1 MSTLKKPKY
10 AILLVFVAVGSFLL
24 GGAAD
29 RTIHA
34 ADNIFSSTRLLMG
47 VLNLVNDNYVE
58 EVEPGELIYAAIDG
72 MLEVLDPHSSFLSK
86 ESFAEMGERFSGKFY
101 GIGIEFDVLDGFL
114 YVISVID
121 ESPSEAVGLQSGD
134 RIVRIDGESAIGI
147 KHDEVRQKLR
157 GEKGTR
163 VDVTIERPGVDERFD
178 VTITRDSIPIRS
190 VRTSF
195 MLEDQTGY
203 IQLIRFAKTTSR
215 ELEAA
220 LDRLQQEG
228 MERLILDLRGNS
240 GGYLD
245 QAVEVSSKFI
255 PEGRVI
261 VKTMGRNRSSN
272 QTFKSISGVNHRE
285 MPLVILL
292 DHRSASASEIVA
304 GAVQDWDRG
313 VIAGTRSFGK
323 GLVQTLFAEPH
334 LTDGSALKLTTA
346 RYYTPSG
353 RMIQRDYKNK
363 SFQEY
368 VEGSFSESGD
378 SSDSGET
385 GREAES
391 DMDEDRA
398 DQADDSDHAGQA
410 DDAGQSDDAGQA
422 DQADTPERTEFT
434 TAAGRTVY
442 GDGGISP
449 DVMIP
454 APKRT
459 YPFVIGKYRG
469 WVPFDR
475 ACFEFAN
482 AYGAS
487 QADRQDLRDDFDVF
501 LREFHVDEA
510 MLEAFKVQVRD
521 SGISF
526 SDEEF
531 NDDRDVIELQLKR
544 SLARN
549 LWGDEEASRV
559 AAAGD
564 EQLQQARQLFY
575 SHEMLV
581 QQ

>member
-1 MSTLKKPKY
+1 MSILKKPRY
-10 AILLVFVAVGSFLL
+10 VLLLVVVAAGSFLL
-24 GGAAD
+24 GNAAD

-34 ADNIFSSTRLLMG
+34 ADNIFSSTKLLMG
-47 VLNLVNDNYVE
+47 VLSLVTDNYVE
-58 EVEPGELIYAAIDG
+58 EVESGELIYAAIDG

-86 ESFAEMGERFSGKFY
+86 ESFAEMGERFSGNFY

-121 ESPSEAVGLQSGD
+121 GSPSEAVGLQSGD

-147 KHDEVRQKLR
+147 KHDEVRHRLR

-163 VDVTIERPGVDERFD
+163 VDVTIERAGVEERFD
-178 VTITRDSIPIRS
+178 VTITRDRIPIRS
-190 VRTSF
+190 VRTAI

-215 ELEAA
+215 ELENA
-220 LDRLQQEG
+220 LDKLQQDG

-272 QTFKSISGVNHRE
+272 QTFHSLSGVYHRD

-334 LTDGSALKLTTA
+334 LSDGSALKLTTA

-363 SFQEY
+363 SYREY
-368 VEGSFSESGD
+368 IEGSFSESGEAD
-378 SSDSGET
+378 GEAVS
-385 GREAES
+385 AE
-391 DMDEDRA
+391 DAEDA
-398 DQADDSDHAGQA
+398 DGADRPDR
-410 DDAGQSDDAGQA
+410 
-422 DQADTPERTEFT
+422 PEYA
-434 TAAGRTVY
+434 TASGRTVY
-442 GDGGISP
+442 GDGGITP
-449 DVMIP
+449 DVEIKV
-454 APKRT
+454 PKRN
-459 YPFVIGKYRG
+459 YPFVIGTYRG

-482 AYGAS
+482 AYGAT
-487 QADRQDLRDDFDVF
+487 RPDLRDDFDTF
-501 LREFHVDEA
+501 LNEFQVDDA
-510 MLEAFKVQVRD
+510 MLEAFKTQVRA
-521 SGISF
+521 SGKSF
-526 SDEEF
+526 SD
-531 NDDRDVIELQLKR
+531 DDFSTDLDAIGLQLKR
-544 SLARN
+544 ALARN

-564 EQLQQARQLFY
+564 EQLQQALGLFY

-581 QQ
+581 QH

>member
-1 MSTLKKPKY
+1 MSALRRPKY
-10 AILLVFVAVGSFLL
+10 VILLVFVALGSFLL
-24 GGAAD
+24 GSTLN
-29 RTIHA
+29 RTTHA

-58 EVEPGELIYAAIDG
+58 VVQPGELIYAAIDG

-86 ESFAEMGERFSGKFY
+86 ERFAEMGERFSGKFY
-101 GIGIEFDVLDGFL
+101 GIGIEFDVLDGYL

-121 ESPSEAVGLQSGD
+121 GSPSEDAGLQSGD

-147 KHDEVRQKLR
+147 KHDEVRQRLR

-163 VDVTIERPGVDERFD
+163 VVVSVERTGVEVPFD
-178 VTITRDSIPIRS
+178 VTITRDRIPIRS
-190 VRTSF
+190 VRTAI
-195 MLEDQTGY
+195 MLEDRTGY

-215 ELEAA
+215 ELETA
-220 LDRLQQEG
+220 LDKLQQRG

-245 QAVEVSSKFI
+245 QAVEVSSKFL

-261 VKTMGRNRSSN
+261 VRTKGRNRSSN
-272 QTFKSISGVNHRE
+272 QTFSSLSGVRHRD

-363 SFQEY
+363 SFEEY
-368 VEGSFSESGD
+368 IEGSFTDEPGD
-378 SSDSGET
+378 AEDGVA
-385 GREAES
+385 EA
-391 DMDEDRA
+391 
-398 DQADDSDHAGQA
+398 
-410 DDAGQSDDAGQA
+410 DA
-422 DQADTPERTEFT
+422 ERPEFT
-434 TAAGRTVY
+434 TAGGRTVY

-449 DVMIP
+449 DVVITM
-454 APKRT
+454 PKRQ

-482 AYGAS
+482 AYS
-487 QADRQDLRDDFDVF
+487 VTRPDLKKDFDAF
-501 LREFHVDEA
+501 LNEFEIDDV
-510 MLEAFKVQVRD
+510 MLQAFKDQVLS
-521 SGISF
+521 SGLSF
-526 SDEEF
+526 TDEEF
-531 NDDRDVIELQLKR
+531 DSDLDVIELQLKR

-549 LWGDEEASRV
+549 IWGDEEASRV

-564 EQLQQARQLFY
+564 VQLQQARKLFD
-575 SHEMLV
+575 SHGMLV

>member
-1 MSTLKKPKY
+1 MSTLRKPKY
-10 AILLVFVAVGSFLL
+10 VILLVFVAVGSFLL
-24 GGAAD
+24 GSTVN

-34 ADNIFSSTRLLMG
+34 ADNIFASTKLLMG
-47 VLNLVNDNYVE
+47 VLSLVDENYVE
-58 EVEPGELIYAAIDG
+58 EVQPGELIYAAIDG

-157 GEKGTR
+157 GEKGTK
-163 VDVTIERPGVDERFD
+163 VDVTIERPGVEEWFD
-178 VTITRDSIPIRS
+178 VTITRDRIPIRS
-190 VRTSF
+190 VRTAI
-195 MLEDQTGY
+195 MLEDNTGY

-220 LDRLQQEG
+220 LDKLQQAG
-228 MERLILDLRGNS
+228 MERLVLDLRGNS

-255 PEGRVI
+255 PEGHVI

-272 QTFKSISGVNHRE
+272 QTFKSLRGVNHRD

-363 SFQEY
+363 SFEEY
-368 VEGSFSESGD
+368 VEGSFAESGEEVD
-378 SSDSGET
+378 D
-385 GREAES
+385 AES
-391 DMDEDRA
+391 AA
-398 DQADDSDHAGQA
+398 DA
-410 DDAGQSDDAGQA
+410 
-422 DQADTPERTEFT
+422 ERPEFT
-434 TAAGRTVY
+434 TAGGRTVY

-449 DVMIP
+449 DVLITT
-454 APKRT
+454 PKRK

-482 AYGAS
+482 TYGVT
-487 QADRQDLRDDFDVF
+487 RQDLKGDFDTF
-501 LREFHVDEA
+501 LNEFEVDDA
-510 MLEAFKVQVRD
+510 MLAAFKAQVRD
-521 SGISF
+521 SGLSF
-526 SDEEF
+526 TEEEF
-531 NDDRDVIELQLKR
+531 NDDLDVVELQLKR

>member
-10 AILLVFVAVGSFLL
+10 AILLVFVAAGSFLL
-24 GGAAD
+24 GSTAD

-147 KHDEVRQKLR
+147 KHEEVRQKLR

-163 VDVTIERPGVDERFD
+163 VHVTIERPGVEERLD

-190 VRTSF
+190 VRTAF

-215 ELEAA
+215 ELETA
-220 LDRLQQEG
+220 LDGLQQEG
-228 MERLILDLRGNS
+228 MEQLILDLRGNS

-272 QTFKSISGVNHRE
+272 QTFKSISGINHRE

-368 VEGSFSESGD
+368 VEGSFSEAGEVGEAVQKAG
-378 SSDSGET
+378 SDT
-385 GREAES
+385 
-391 DMDEDRA
+391 DEDRA
-398 DQADDSDHAGQA
+398 DQADRA
-410 DDAGQSDDAGQA
+410 DIP
-422 DQADTPERTEFT
+422 DQTDITERTEFT

-449 DVMIP
+449 DVVIP

-482 AYGAS
+482 AYGVS
-487 QADRQDLRDDFDVF
+487 RQDLRDDFDVF
-501 LREFHVDEA
+501 LRDFRVDEA

-526 SDEEF
+526 TDEEF
-531 NDDRDVIELQLKR
+531 NDDRDVIDLHLKR

-564 EQLQQARQLFY
+564 EQLQQARQLFH

>member
-1 MSTLKKPKY
+1 MSILKKPRY
-10 AILLVFVAVGSFLL
+10 VLLLVFVAAGSFML
-24 GGAAD
+24 GNAAD

-34 ADNIFSSTRLLMG
+34 ADNIYSSTKLLMG
-47 VLNLVNDNYVE
+47 VLSLVTDNYVE
-58 EVEPGELIYAAIDG
+58 EVESGELIYAAIDG

-86 ESFAEMGERFSGKFY
+86 ESFAEMGERFSGNFY

-121 ESPSEAVGLQSGD
+121 GSPSEAVGLQSGD

-147 KHDEVRQKLR
+147 KHDEVRHRLR

-163 VDVTIERPGVDERFD
+163 VDVTIERAGVEERFD
-178 VTITRDSIPIRS
+178 VTITRDRIPIRS
-190 VRTSF
+190 VRTAI
-195 MLEDQTGY
+195 MLEDHTGY

-215 ELEAA
+215 ELENA
-220 LDRLQQEG
+220 LDKLQQDG

-272 QTFKSISGVNHRE
+272 QTFHSLSGVYHRD

-334 LTDGSALKLTTA
+334 LSDGSALKLTTA

-363 SFQEY
+363 SYREY
-368 VEGSFSESGD
+368 IEGSFSESGEAD
-378 SSDSGET
+378 GEAVSAEDGENAEDADGADRPDRPEYATSS
-385 GREAES
+385 
-391 DMDEDRA
+391 
-398 DQADDSDHAGQA
+398 
-410 DDAGQSDDAGQA
+410 
-422 DQADTPERTEFT
+422 
-434 TAAGRTVY
+434 GRTVY

-449 DVMIP
+449 DVEIKV
-454 APKRT
+454 PKRN
-459 YPFVIGKYRG
+459 YPFVIGTYRG

-482 AYGAS
+482 TYGAT
-487 QADRQDLRDDFDVF
+487 RPDLRDDFDTF
-501 LREFHVDEA
+501 LNEFQVDDA
-510 MLEAFKVQVRD
+510 MLEAFKTQVRA
-521 SGISF
+521 SGKSF
-526 SDEEF
+526 SD
-531 NDDRDVIELQLKR
+531 DDFSADLDAIGLQLKR
-544 SLARN
+544 ALARN

-564 EQLQQARQLFY
+564 EQLQQALGLFY

-581 QQ
+581 QH

>member
-1 MSTLKKPKY
+1 MSILKKPRY
-10 AILLVFVAVGSFLL
+10 VLLLVFVAAGSFML
-24 GGAAD
+24 GNAAD

-34 ADNIFSSTRLLMG
+34 ADNIYSSTKLLMG
-47 VLNLVNDNYVE
+47 VLSLVTDNYVE
-58 EVEPGELIYAAIDG
+58 EVESGELIYAAIDG

-86 ESFAEMGERFSGKFY
+86 ESFAEMGERFSGNFY

-121 ESPSEAVGLQSGD
+121 GSPSEAVGLQSGD

-147 KHDEVRQKLR
+147 KHDEVRHRLR

-163 VDVTIERPGVDERFD
+163 VDVTIERAGVEERFN
-178 VTITRDSIPIRS
+178 VTITRDRIPIRS
-190 VRTSF
+190 VRTAI

-215 ELEAA
+215 ELENA
-220 LDRLQQEG
+220 LDKLQQDG

-272 QTFKSISGVNHRE
+272 QTFHSLSGVYHRD

-334 LTDGSALKLTTA
+334 LSDGSALKLTTA

-363 SFQEY
+363 SYREY
-368 VEGSFSESGD
+368 IEGSFSESGEAD
-378 SSDSGET
+378 GEAVS
-385 GREAES
+385 AE
-391 DMDEDRA
+391 DGENAEDADGA
-398 DQADDSDHAGQA
+398 DQPDR
-410 DDAGQSDDAGQA
+410 
-422 DQADTPERTEFT
+422 PEYA
-434 TAAGRTVY
+434 TASGRTVY

-449 DVMIP
+449 DVEIKV
-454 APKRT
+454 PKRN
-459 YPFVIGKYRG
+459 YPFVIGTYRG

-482 AYGAS
+482 TYGAT
-487 QADRQDLRDDFDVF
+487 RPDLRDDFDTF
-501 LREFHVDEA
+501 LNEFQVDDA
-510 MLEAFKVQVRD
+510 MLEAFKTQVRA
-521 SGISF
+521 SGKSF
-526 SDEEF
+526 SD
-531 NDDRDVIELQLKR
+531 DDFSTDLDAIGLQLKR
-544 SLARN
+544 ALARN

-564 EQLQQARQLFY
+564 EQLQQALGLFY

-581 QQ
+581 QH

>member
-1 MSTLKKPKY
+1 MSILKKPRY
-10 AILLVFVAVGSFLL
+10 VLLLVFVAAGSFML
-24 GGAAD
+24 GNAAD

-34 ADNIFSSTRLLMG
+34 ADNIYSSTKLLMG
-47 VLNLVNDNYVE
+47 VLSLVTDNYVE
-58 EVEPGELIYAAIDG
+58 EVESGELIYAAIDG

-86 ESFAEMGERFSGKFY
+86 ESFAEMGERFSGNFY

-121 ESPSEAVGLQSGD
+121 GSPSEAVGLQSGD

-147 KHDEVRQKLR
+147 KHDEVRHRLR

-163 VDVTIERPGVDERFD
+163 VDVTIERAGVEERFD
-178 VTITRDSIPIRS
+178 VTITRDRIPIRS
-190 VRTSF
+190 VRTAI

-215 ELEAA
+215 ELENA
-220 LDRLQQEG
+220 LDKLQQDG

-272 QTFKSISGVNHRE
+272 QTFHSLSGVYHRD

-334 LTDGSALKLTTA
+334 LSDGSALKLTTA

-363 SFQEY
+363 SYREY
-368 VEGSFSESGD
+368 IEGSFSESGEAD
-378 SSDSGET
+378 GEAVS
-385 GREAES
+385 AE
-391 DMDEDRA
+391 DGENAEDADGA
-398 DQADDSDHAGQA
+398 DQPDR
-410 DDAGQSDDAGQA
+410 
-422 DQADTPERTEFT
+422 PEYA
-434 TAAGRTVY
+434 TASGRTVY

-449 DVMIP
+449 DVEIKV
-454 APKRT
+454 PKRN
-459 YPFVIGKYRG
+459 YPFVIGTYRG
-469 WVPFDR
+469 CVPFDR

-482 AYGAS
+482 TYGAT
-487 QADRQDLRDDFDVF
+487 RPDLRDDFDTF
-501 LREFHVDEA
+501 LNEFQVDDA
-510 MLEAFKVQVRD
+510 MLEAFKTQVRA
-521 SGISF
+521 SGKSF
-526 SDEEF
+526 SD
-531 NDDRDVIELQLKR
+531 DDFSADLDAIGLQLKR
-544 SLARN
+544 ALARN

-564 EQLQQARQLFY
+564 EQLQQALGLFY

-581 QQ
+581 QH

>member
-1 MSTLKKPKY
+1 MSIMNRPKY
-10 AILLVFVAVGSFLL
+10 LILLVFVAVGSFLL
-24 GGAAD
+24 GSTAD

-34 ADNIFSSTRLLMG
+34 ADNIYSSTKLLMG
-47 VLNLVNDNYVE
+47 VLSLVNDNYVE

-86 ESFAEMGERFSGKFY
+86 ETFAEMGERFSGNFY

-147 KHDEVRQKLR
+147 KHDEVRHKLR

-163 VDVTIERPGVDERFD
+163 VDVTIERTGVDERFD
-178 VTITRDSIPIRS
+178 VTITRDRIPIRS
-190 VRTSF
+190 VRTSI

-215 ELEAA
+215 ELETA
-220 LDRLQQEG
+220 LDKLQQGG

-245 QAVEVSSKFI
+245 QAVAVSSKFI

-261 VKTMGRNRSSN
+261 VKTMGRNRTSN
-272 QTFKSISGVNHRE
+272 QTFQSLSGVNHRD

-334 LTDGSALKLTTA
+334 LADGSALKLTTA

-363 SFQEY
+363 SYQEY
-368 VEGSFSESGD
+368 IEGSFSESGEA
-378 SSDSGET
+378 ET
-385 GREAES
+385 G
-391 DMDEDRA
+391 EDSA
-398 DQADDSDHAGQA
+398 SA
-410 DDAGQSDDAGQA
+410 SDDP
-422 DQADTPERTEFT
+422 DRPVYV

-449 DVMIP
+449 DVVIKT
-454 APKRT
+454 PKRQ

-469 WVPFDR
+469 WMPFDR

-482 AYGAS
+482 SYGVT
-487 QADRQDLRDDFDVF
+487 RPDLRDDFDAF
-501 LREFHVDEA
+501 LNEFQVDEA
-510 MLEAFKVQVRD
+510 MMEAFKAQVRE
-521 SGISF
+521 SGITF
-526 SDEEF
+526 SDDEF
-531 NDDRDVIELQLKR
+531 SADLDVIELQLKR
-544 SLARN
+544 ALARN

-564 EQLQQARQLFY
+564 EQLQQALRLFN

-581 QQ
+581 QH

>member
-1 MSTLKKPKY
+1 MSTLRKPKY
-10 AILLVFVAVGSFLL
+10 VVLLVVVAVGSFLL
-24 GGAAD
+24 GSTVN

-34 ADNIFSSTRLLMG
+34 ADNIYASTKLLMG
-47 VLNLVNDNYVE
+47 VLNLVDENYVE
-58 EVEPGELIYAAIDG
+58 EVQPGELIYAAIDG

-86 ESFAEMGERFSGKFY
+86 ESFAEMGERFSGNFY

-114 YVISVID
+114 YVISVIA

-163 VDVTIERPGVDERFD
+163 VDVTIERPGVEERFD
-178 VTITRDSIPIRS
+178 VTITRDRIPIRS
-190 VRTSF
+190 VRSAI
-195 MLEDQTGY
+195 MLEDNTGY

-215 ELEAA
+215 ELETA
-220 LDRLQQEG
+220 LDKLQRDG
-228 MERLILDLRGNS
+228 MERLVLDLRGNS

-255 PEGRVI
+255 PEGHVI

-272 QTFKSISGVNHRE
+272 QTFKSLRGVNHRD

-334 LTDGSALKLTTA
+334 LKDGSALKLTTA

-353 RMIQRDYKNK
+353 RMIQRDYKNR
-363 SFQEY
+363 SFEEY
-368 VEGSFSESGD
+368 VQGSFTG
-378 SSDSGET
+378 SGEAAD
-385 GREAES
+385 GEESAANAE
-391 DMDEDRA
+391 R
-398 DQADDSDHAGQA
+398 
-410 DDAGQSDDAGQA
+410 
-422 DQADTPERTEFT
+422 PEYT
-434 TAAGRTVY
+434 TAGGRTVY

-449 DVMIP
+449 DVLITT
-454 APKRT
+454 PKRT
-459 YPFVIGKYRG
+459 YPFVLGKYRG
-469 WVPFDR
+469 WIPFDR

-482 AYGAS
+482 TYGVT
-487 QADRQDLRDDFDVF
+487 RQDLKDDFDTF
-501 LREFHVDEA
+501 LNEFEVDDA
-510 MLEAFKVQVRD
+510 MLAAFKDQARE
-521 SGISF
+521 SGLSF
-526 SDEEF
+526 TEEEF
-531 NDDRDVIELQLKR
+531 NGDLDVIELQLKR

-559 AAAGD
+559 SAAGD

>member
-10 AILLVFVAVGSFLL
+10 VILLVCVAVGSFLL
-24 GGAAD
+24 GSAAD

-34 ADNIFSSTRLLMG
+34 ADNIYTSTKLLMG
-47 VLNLVNDNYVE
+47 VLSLVNENYVE

-157 GEKGTR
+157 GEKGTE
-163 VDVTIERPGVDERFD
+163 VDVTIERPGVAERFD
-178 VTITRDSIPIRS
+178 VTITRDRIPIRS
-190 VRTSF
+190 VRTAI
-195 MLEDQTGY
+195 MLEDHTGY

-215 ELEAA
+215 ELEGA
-220 LDRLQQEG
+220 LDDLRQDG

-255 PEGRVI
+255 PEGHVI
-261 VKTMGRNRSSN
+261 VKTKGRNRGSN
-272 QTFKSISGVNHRE
+272 QTFKSLSGVNHRG

-353 RMIQRDYKNK
+353 RMIQRDYRNK
-363 SFQEY
+363 SFEEY
-368 VEGSFSESGD
+368 IEGSFTEPGEAANDGD
-378 SSDSGET
+378 SAS
-385 GREAES
+385 EAE
-391 DMDEDRA
+391 R
-398 DQADDSDHAGQA
+398 
-410 DDAGQSDDAGQA
+410 
-422 DQADTPERTEFT
+422 PEFT
-434 TAAGRTVY
+434 TATGRTVY

-449 DVMIP
+449 DVLLKT
-454 APKRT
+454 PKRQ

-482 AYGAS
+482 VYGAT
-487 QADRQDLRDDFDVF
+487 RQDLKDDFDTF
-501 LREFHVDEA
+501 LNEFEIDDA
-510 MLEAFKVQVRD
+510 MLEAFKAQVRD
-521 SGISF
+521 SGIAF
-526 SDEEF
+526 ADEEF
-531 NDDRDVIELQLKR
+531 NADRDVIELQLKR

>member
-1 MSTLKKPKY
+1 MSILKKPRY
-10 AILLVFVAVGSFLL
+10 VLLLVFVAAGSFML
-24 GGAAD
+24 GNAAD

-34 ADNIFSSTRLLMG
+34 ADNIYSSTKLLMG
-47 VLNLVNDNYVE
+47 VLSLVTDNYVE
-58 EVEPGELIYAAIDG
+58 EVESGELIYAAIDG

-86 ESFAEMGERFSGKFY
+86 ESFAEMGERFSGNFY

-121 ESPSEAVGLQSGD
+121 GSPSEAVGLQSGD

-147 KHDEVRQKLR
+147 KHDEVRHRLR

-163 VDVTIERPGVDERFD
+163 VDVTIERAGVEERFD
-178 VTITRDSIPIRS
+178 VTITRDRIPIRS
-190 VRTSF
+190 VRTAI

-215 ELEAA
+215 ELENA
-220 LDRLQQEG
+220 LDKLQQDG

-272 QTFKSISGVNHRE
+272 QTFHSLSGVYHRD

-334 LTDGSALKLTTA
+334 LSDGSALKLTTA

-363 SFQEY
+363 SYREY
-368 VEGSFSESGD
+368 IEGSFSESGEAD
-378 SSDSGET
+378 GEAVS
-385 GREAES
+385 AE
-391 DMDEDRA
+391 DGENAEDADGA
-398 DQADDSDHAGQA
+398 DQPDR
-410 DDAGQSDDAGQA
+410 
-422 DQADTPERTEFT
+422 PEYA
-434 TAAGRTVY
+434 TASGRTVY

-449 DVMIP
+449 DVEIKV
-454 APKRT
+454 PKRN
-459 YPFVIGKYRG
+459 YPFVIGTYRG

-482 AYGAS
+482 TYGAT
-487 QADRQDLRDDFDVF
+487 RPDLRDDFDTF
-501 LREFHVDEA
+501 LNEFQVDDA
-510 MLEAFKVQVRD
+510 MLEAFKTQVRA
-521 SGISF
+521 SGKSF
-526 SDEEF
+526 SD
-531 NDDRDVIELQLKR
+531 DDFSADLDAIGLQLKR
-544 SLARN
+544 ALARN

-564 EQLQQARQLFY
+564 EQLQQALGLFY

-581 QQ
+581 QH

>member
-24 GGAAD
+24 GSAAD

-58 EVEPGELIYAAIDG
+58 EVQPGELIYAAIDG

-195 MLEDQTGY
+195 MLEDRTGY

-215 ELEAA
+215 ELETA

-368 VEGSFSESGD
+368 VEGSFSEA
-378 SSDSGET
+378 GEA
-385 GREAES
+385 GEAGV
-391 DMDEDRA
+391 
-398 DQADDSDHAGQA
+398 AGE
-410 DDAGQSDDAGQA
+410 AGEAG
-422 DQADTPERTEFT
+422 E
-434 TAAGRTVY
+434 AGT
-442 GDGGISP
+442 
-449 DVMIP
+449 
-454 APKRT
+454 
-459 YPFVIGKYRG
+459 
-469 WVPFDR
+469 
-475 ACFEFAN
+475 
-482 AYGAS
+482 
-487 QADRQDLRDDFDVF
+487 
-501 LREFHVDEA
+501 
-510 MLEAFKVQVRD
+510 
-521 SGISF
+521 
-526 SDEEF
+526 
-531 NDDRDVIELQLKR
+531 
-544 SLARN
+544 
-549 LWGDEEASRV
+549 
-559 AAAGD
+559 
-564 EQLQQARQLFY
+564 
-575 SHEMLV
+575 
-581 QQ
+581 

>member
-10 AILLVFVAVGSFLL
+10 AILLVFVAAGSFLL
-24 GGAAD
+24 GSAAD

-163 VDVTIERPGVDERFD
+163 VDVTIERPGVEERFD

-190 VRTSF
+190 VRTAF

-215 ELEAA
+215 ELEIA
-220 LDRLQQEG
+220 LDRLQQDG

-272 QTFKSISGVNHRE
+272 QTFKSMSGVIHRE

-368 VEGSFSESGD
+368 IDGSFSET
-378 SSDSGET
+378 GET
-385 GREAES
+385 EATEATGEASEAGQEEDS
-391 DMDEDRA
+391 DTNEDR
-398 DQADDSDHAGQA
+398 AGQA
-410 DDAGQSDDAGQA
+410 DGEDIPDQTDTSDQTDLS
-422 DQADTPERTEFT
+422 ERTEFT

-449 DVMIP
+449 DVVIP
-454 APKRT
+454 APKRM

-482 AYGAS
+482 AYGVS

-501 LREFHVDEA
+501 LREFRVDEA

-526 SDEEF
+526 TDEEF

>member
-1 MSTLKKPKY
+1 MSTLRKPKFV
-10 AILLVFVAVGSFLL
+10 ILLVIVAAGSFLL
-24 GGAAD
+24 GSAAN
-29 RTIHA
+29 RTIYA
-34 ADNIFSSTRLLMG
+34 ADNIYSSTKLLMG

-121 ESPSEAVGLQSGD
+121 GSPSEAVGLQSGD

-163 VDVTIERPGVDERFD
+163 VDVTIDRPGVDDRFD
-178 VTITRDSIPIRS
+178 VTITRDRIPIRS
-190 VRTSF
+190 VRTSI
-195 MLEDQTGY
+195 MLEDHTGY

-220 LDRLQQEG
+220 LDKLQQDG

-255 PEGRVI
+255 PEGHVI
-261 VKTMGRNRSSN
+261 VKTIGRNRSSN
-272 QTFKSISGVNHRE
+272 QTFKSLSGVNHRG

-363 SFQEY
+363 SFEEY
-368 VEGSFSESGD
+368 IEGSFTESGEAVHD
-378 SSDSGET
+378 GESASAP
-385 GREAES
+385 EAE
-391 DMDEDRA
+391 R
-398 DQADDSDHAGQA
+398 
-410 DDAGQSDDAGQA
+410 
-422 DQADTPERTEFT
+422 PVFT
-434 TAAGRTVY
+434 TAGGRTVY

-449 DVMIP
+449 DVQLKT
-454 APKRT
+454 PKRS

-482 AYGAS
+482 TYGVT
-487 QADRQDLRDDFDVF
+487 RQDLKDDFGTF
-501 LREFHVDEA
+501 LNEFEIEDA
-510 MLEAFKVQVRD
+510 MLEAFKAQVRD
-521 SGISF
+521 SGLSF
-526 SDEEF
+526 TDDEF
-531 NDDRDVIELQLKR
+531 NEDLDVIELQLKR

-559 AAAGD
+559 AASGD
-564 EQLQQARQLFY
+564 EQLQQAMQLFY

>member
-1 MSTLKKPKY
+1 MSILKKPKY
-10 AILLVFVAVGSFLL
+10 VILLVFVAAGSFLM
-24 GGAAD
+24 GSAAD

-58 EVEPGELIYAAIDG
+58 EVQPGELIYAAIDG

-86 ESFAEMGERFSGKFY
+86 ESFAEMGERFSGNFY

-134 RIVRIDGESAIGI
+134 RIVRINGESAIGI
-147 KHDEVRQKLR
+147 KHEEVRQKLR
-157 GEKGTR
+157 GEKGTM
-163 VDVTIERPGVDERFD
+163 VDVTIERPGVEDRFD
-178 VTITRDSIPIRS
+178 VTITRDRIPIRS

-195 MLEDQTGY
+195 MLDDQTGY

-215 ELEAA
+215 ELETA

-228 MERLILDLRGNS
+228 MERLVLDLRGNS

-261 VKTMGRNRSSN
+261 VKTKGRNRSSN
-272 QTFKSISGVNHRE
+272 QTFNSLSGINHRE

-368 VEGSFSESGD
+368 IEGSFSEAE
-378 SSDSGET
+378 ET
-385 GREAES
+385 GSETGS
-391 DMDEDRA
+391 G
-398 DQADDSDHAGQA
+398 AGE
-410 DDAGQSDDAGQA
+410 GQAGQA
-422 DQADTPERTEFT
+422 DQADGADQADDADQADKSDSSDIPERTKFT

-442 GDGGISP
+442 GDGGITP
-449 DVMIP
+449 DVEITV
-454 APKRT
+454 PKRM

-469 WVPFDR
+469 WMPFDR

-482 AYGAS
+482 SYGVS
-487 QADRQDLRDDFDVF
+487 RQDLKDDFDVF
-501 LREFHVDEA
+501 LREFQVDEA
-510 MLEAFKVQVRD
+510 MLEAFKAQVRD

-531 NDDRDVIELQLKR
+531 NNDLDVIELQLKR
-544 SLARN
+544 AVARN

-564 EQLQQARQLFY
+564 EQLQQALQLFY

>member
-1 MSTLKKPKY
+1 MSTLRKPKY
-10 AILLVFVAVGSFLL
+10 VILLVFVAVGSFLL
-24 GGAAD
+24 GSTVN

-34 ADNIFSSTRLLMG
+34 ADNIFASTKLLMG
-47 VLNLVNDNYVE
+47 VLSLVNDNYVE
-58 EVEPGELIYAAIDG
+58 EVQPGELIYAAIDG

-134 RIVRIDGESAIGI
+134 RIIRIDGESAIGI

-163 VDVTIERPGVDERFD
+163 VDVTIERPGVEDRFD
-178 VTITRDSIPIRS
+178 VTITRDRIPIRS
-190 VRTSF
+190 VRTAI
-195 MLEDQTGY
+195 MLEDNTGY

-220 LDRLQQEG
+220 LDKLQQDG
-228 MERLILDLRGNS
+228 MERLVLDLRGNS

-255 PEGRVI
+255 PEGHVI

-272 QTFKSISGVNHRE
+272 QTFKSLRGVNHRD

-353 RMIQRDYKNK
+353 RMIQRDYKDK
-363 SFQEY
+363 SFEEY
-368 VEGSFSESGD
+368 VEESFIGA
-378 SSDSGET
+378 GET
-385 GREAES
+385 
-391 DMDEDRA
+391 
-398 DQADDSDHAGQA
+398 A
-410 DDAGQSDDAGQA
+410 DDAEASAEA
-422 DQADTPERTEFT
+422 DRPEFT
-434 TAAGRTVY
+434 TAGGRTVY

-449 DVMIP
+449 DVLITN
-454 APKRT
+454 PKRK

-482 AYGAS
+482 TYGVT
-487 QADRQDLRDDFDVF
+487 RQDLKDDFDTF
-501 LREFHVDEA
+501 LSEFEVDDA
-510 MLEAFKVQVRD
+510 MLEAFKAQVRD
-521 SGISF
+521 SGLSF
-526 SDEEF
+526 TEEEF
-531 NDDRDVIELQLKR
+531 NADLDVIELQLKR

-564 EQLQQARQLFY
+564 EQLQQARQLFH

-581 QQ
+581 RQ